1 MTAKTPANVKLWRAT
16 SDARAK
22 AKRLA
27 LVEEQRDRM
36 ADYVPPNVRTYGIS
50 SSGIDYDAAIRAA
63 AVSAVPM
70 PSTPN
75 RGRRG

>member
-27 LVEEQRDRM
+27 IVEEQRERM
-36 ADYVPPNVRTYGIS
+36 ADYVPPNVRTYGEPWDSMI
-50 SSGIDYDAAIRAA
+50 AAA

-75 RGRRG
+75 RGSAR